1 VSERISA
8 FDICTI
14 LSNALDNAI
23 EACRG
28 AEDGTDRN
36 ITVKC
41 VLKNDTQVISISNPS
56 RGADPQLKT
65 TKEDKE
71 LHGFGLNNIRRT
83 VEGMGGTMEITQNGS
98 EFLLDIMFTE
108 PDTH

>member
-1 VSERISA
+1 M
-8 FDICTI
+8 

-28 AEDGTDRN
+28 AENGSDKN

-56 RGADPQLKT
+56 RNTDPQLRT

-71 LHGFGLNNIRRT
+71 LHGFGLNNIRKT
-83 VEGMGGTMEITQNGS
+83 VEGMGGTMEISQDGS
-98 EFLLDIMFTE
+98 EFVLDIMFRVPEETA
-108 PDTH
+108 